1 MLSDPYLRFCLRGKI
16 VTNLYTSRHAS
27 TQNDGRNKTLTG
39 LPSLS
44 LCARKR
50 LGGFAH
56 NAPSGIAQLRK
67 SSELNVS
74 TSEPMNL
81 DDFIVADS
89 LAPPSGISNS
99 PSPDLATQSK
109 NKPLRSQINAIPIN
123 PHKPRQASLPHFGP
137 QSVPV
142 PPHAPN
148 AQREFGYITRHHRK
162 TSIDERRVS
171 HIPCC
176 ARHKMASISWLF
188 LFYHVQCGD

>member
-1 MLSDPYLRFCLRGKI
+1 
-16 VTNLYTSRHAS
+16 
-27 TQNDGRNKTLTG
+27 
-39 LPSLS
+39 
-44 LCARKR
+44 
-50 LGGFAH
+50 
-56 NAPSGIAQLRK
+56 
-67 SSELNVS
+67 
-74 TSEPMNL
+74 MNL

-89 LAPPSGISNS
+89 LAPPTGISNS

-171 HIPCC
+171 LTPCWV
-176 ARHKMASISWLF
+176 RHKMATISWLF
-188 LFYHVQCGD
+188 SVLSRTMWRLILSFYADSETPCRFLTPCLWHCW